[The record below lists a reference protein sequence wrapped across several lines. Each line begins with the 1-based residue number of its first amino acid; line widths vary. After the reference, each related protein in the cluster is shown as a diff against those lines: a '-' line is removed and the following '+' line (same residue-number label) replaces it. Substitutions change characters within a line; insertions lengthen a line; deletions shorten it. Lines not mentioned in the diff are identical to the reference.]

1 MPIHDISLSISP
13 SLPTWPG
20 DHCPVQIE
28 PMARI
33 AQGSGANVSRII
45 LGTHTGTHVDP
56 PLHFIANG
64 KSVDQLDLETLIG
77 SAWVVDLTGRR
88 SIGLADLAT
97 AMPTDAKRILMKTD
111 NSHLWT
117 RESEFTSD
125 YVGITAEAARWL
137 VQQGVEL
144 VGIDY
149 LSIQRYGDRHP
160 GAHTILLGAGVI
172 IVEGLNMLAV
182 QPGPYQLICLPLKI
196 TDGDGAPA
204 RVVLIS

>member
-28 PMARI
+28 PVARI
-33 AQGSGANVSRII
+33 AQGSTANVSRIT

-56 PLHFIANG
+56 PLHFIDHG
-64 KSVDQLDLETLIG
+64 QSVDRLDLEVLVG
-77 SAWVVDLTGRR
+77 PAWVMDLTGRR
-88 SIGLADLAT
+88 SVEVSDLAALLPRGT
-97 AMPTDAKRILMKTD
+97 KRVLMKTD
-111 NSHLWT
+111 NSHLWA
-117 RESEFTSD
+117 RESAFTSD
-125 YVGITAEAARWL
+125 YVGLTPEAASLL

-160 GAHTILLGAGVI
+160 GAHTALLGAGVV
-172 IVEGLNMLAV
+172 IVEGLNLLDV
-182 QPGPYQLICLPLKI
+182 VPGPYQLICLPLRI
-196 TDGDGAPA
+196 ADGDGAPA
-204 RVVLIS
+204 RVVLID